1 LFEQNQTMMFSIND
15 VKVDFILYPF
25 AWLRPFDNIEETR
38 LLSIEDIIPMKL
50 QASSNRNAKKDY
62 WDIAALLKIYSLDQM
77 LKIFTEKFLQVD
89 IGFIIHNLTDFEKA
103 DIELDPDTNIGITWN
118 EIKKELIIAV
128 RKYTESLL

>member
-1 LFEQNQTMMFSIND
+1 
-15 VKVDFILYPF
+15 
-25 AWLRPFDNIEETR
+25 
-38 LLSIEDIIPMKL
+38 MKL